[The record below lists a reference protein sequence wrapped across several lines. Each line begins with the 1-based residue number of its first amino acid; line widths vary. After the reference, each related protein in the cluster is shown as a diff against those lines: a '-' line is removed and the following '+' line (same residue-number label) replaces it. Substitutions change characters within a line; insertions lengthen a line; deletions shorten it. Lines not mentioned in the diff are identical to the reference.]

1 MGLWGGQ
8 VGFVAA
14 LLRSR
19 GVVKLPS
26 GGAVEQALA
35 DKLDDLCSLSRTHAI
50 KGENQLL
57 SLTL

>member
-14 LLRSR
+14 PLRSR
-19 GVVKLPS
+19 GVVKPPS

-35 DKLDDLCSLSRTHAI
+35 DKLDDLRSLCRTHAM

-57 SLTL
+57 SLAL